1 MPSPLKSRILQHVQH
16 RSYQPQQVRQIAGE
30 LGVPRNEQAE
40 FRQAVDELVSAGH
53 VVLGASDSLA
63 LPPIGREVTGT
74 FKLHERGFG
83 FLIPDTP
90 NSHGDLFVPSG
101 HSGGAL
107 TGDRVRAEV
116 RHDRRR
122 GQRGDHSPYT
132 GSIVEIIARKS
143 TLFTGTLEK
152 RGSTWVVFADGKML
166 SDPIVVRDVGAKNAR
181 AGDKV
186 VVELTKFPGGRVTAE
201 GVITEVLGE
210 PGQPSVETN
219 AIIRAF
225 GLAEG
230 FDDSVKHAARQI
242 VGDYEGR
249 DQARF
254 FENRLDLRQTFTIT
268 IDPPD
273 ARDFDDAI
281 SIRRLAD
288 GDGKAG
294 QPAWELGVHI
304 ADVATFVKPGG
315 ALDSEARQRGNSVY
329 LPRVVLPMLPEIL
342 SNGICSLQP
351 DVPRLTKSAIITYDS
366 KGNVVNHRLANSV
379 IQSNHRLTYLEAQA
393 LIDDKPEEAARH
405 RRSESDY
412 SDELMQQLQWTDMLA
427 RTIRKRRLGQGM
439 ITLDLPEVSLIFD
452 DEGNVVDAEPEDD
465 AFTHTIIE
473 MFMVEANE
481 AVARTFADLGVP
493 LLRRIHPEP
502 GAADRDEL
510 RQFARVAG
518 YNIPANPSRKELQ
531 NLLEAVRG
539 KPAARAVHLA
549 ILKTLTKA
557 EYSPQLIGH
566 FALASEHYAHFTS
579 PIRRYPDLTVHRVL
593 DALLA
598 AHPDDKALPNSQKM
612 RKKLAN
618 RIKQDGRC
626 LDEEKLVELGRHCSA
641 TERNAEAAERELRD
655 LLVMQMLNE
664 KHVGDMFSGTVT
676 GVTGFGVFVQIDK
689 YLVEGLI
696 KTTDLPGAR
705 GERWKLNE
713 HAGSLTAQRS
723 GHSITIGDQFKVQI
737 VKVDLGRR
745 EMDLRIIEPPRRGKT
760 STKPKRGGRPGKV
773 VRRKRRKGRS
783 GK

>member
-1 MPSPLKSRILQHVQH
+1 
-16 RSYQPQQVRQIAGE
+16 
-30 LGVPRNEQAE
+30 
-40 FRQAVDELVSAGH
+40 
-53 VVLGASDSLA
+53 
-63 LPPIGREVTGT
+63 
-74 FKLHERGFG
+74 
-83 FLIPDTP
+83 
-90 NSHGDLFVPSG
+90 
-101 HSGGAL
+101 
-107 TGDRVRAEV
+107 
-116 RHDRRR
+116 
-122 GQRGDHSPYT
+122 
-132 GSIVEIIARKS
+132 
-143 TLFTGTLEK
+143 
-152 RGSTWVVFADGKML
+152 
-166 SDPIVVRDVGAKNAR
+166 
-181 AGDKV
+181 
-186 VVELTKFPGGRVTAE
+186 
-201 GVITEVLGE
+201 
-210 PGQPSVETN
+210 
-219 AIIRAF
+219 
-225 GLAEG
+225 
-230 FDDSVKHAARQI
+230 
-242 VGDYEGR
+242 
-249 DQARF
+249 
-254 FENRLDLRQTFTIT
+254 
-268 IDPPD
+268 
-273 ARDFDDAI
+273 
-281 SIRRLAD
+281 
-288 GDGKAG
+288 
-294 QPAWELGVHI
+294 
-304 ADVATFVKPGG
+304 VATFVKPGG
-315 ALDSEARQRGNSVY
+315 ALDSEAQQRGNSVY

-351 DVPRLTKSAIITYDS
+351 DVPRLTKSAIITYDAS
-366 KGNVVNHRLANSV
+366 GQVINQRLANSV

-393 LIDDKPEEAARH
+393 LIDDKPDEARKH
-405 RRSESDY
+405 SRTDTEY
-412 SDELMQQLQWTDMLA
+412 SDQLLQHLQWTDMLA
-427 RTIRKRRLGQGM
+427 RIIRKRRLGDGM

-452 DEGNVVDAEPEDD
+452 DQGNVVDAEPEDD

-481 AVARTFADLGVP
+481 AVARTFADLDVP

-531 NLLEAVRG
+531 KLLDTVRG

-598 AHPDDKALPNSQKM
+598 AHSDDKPLPRSQKM

-618 RIKQDGRC
+618 QVKQDGRC
-626 LDEEKLVELGRHCSA
+626 LDQEKLVELGRHCSA

-664 KHVGDMFSGTVT
+664 KHVGDTFSGTVT

-705 GERWKLNE
+705 GEQWKLNE

-745 EMDLRIIEPPRRGKT
+745 EMDLRILEPPRRSRT

-773 VRRKRRKGRS
+773 VRRKRRKR
-783 GK
+783 